1 MRRQGWARREGIVG
15 LKTRFTRMMPG
26 LALLASMTTAAC
38 APLYSNHG
46 YVPRDE
52 DLAKIEVG
60 QSTIEDVGLI
70 AGRPTAIGVLAGSD
84 WFYVGSRFRQIGL
97 RAPQEVAREV
107 VAVRFDDKGLVSNV
121 ERFGLKDG
129 QVVVI
134 SRRVTESNIKGL
146 GFLRQLLGSIGNPN
160 AADFLKKEQ

>member
-1 MRRQGWARREGIVG
+1 MA
-15 LKTRFTRMMPG
+15 G
-26 LALLASMTTAAC
+26 LALVASLATTAC
-38 APLYSNHG
+38 APIYSNHG

-52 DLAKIEVG
+52 DLARIKIG
-60 QSTIEDVGLI
+60 QSTVEDVGLI
-70 AGRPTAIGVLAGSD
+70 AGRPTAIGVMAGSD
-84 WFYVGSRFRQIGL
+84 WYYVGSRFRQIGL

-107 VAVRFDDKGLVSNV
+107 VAVRFDDKGHVRNI

-129 QVVVI
+129 QVIVI

-160 AADFLKKEQ
+160 AADFLKKDQ

>member
-1 MRRQGWARREGIVG
+1 MRRQGWERREGNVG
-15 LKTRFTRMMPG
+15 LNTRFTRVMSG
-26 LALLASMTTAAC
+26 LAFLVSMATAAC
-38 APLYSNHG
+38 APIYSNHG

-52 DLAKIEVG
+52 DLAKIKVG
-60 QSTIEDVGLI
+60 QSTVEDVGLI
-70 AGRPTAIGVLAGSD
+70 VGRPTAIGVLVGSD

-97 RAPQEVAREV
+97 RAPQEVGREV

-121 ERFGLKDG
+121 ERFGLKEG
-129 QVVVI
+129 RVVVI

-160 AADFLKKEQ
+160 AADFLKKEE